1 MPYGARLDTL
11 PIQQPRRS
19 RLAIRLIAR
28 DGRATVVRRTLL
40 PVIGADDVILP
51 AFDHTL
57 GNIAIRAQQGDT
69 DARDALFFAFLPK
82 LDKLVTAIRV
92 PSAPIGTTGTWDR
105 DDVEQEAYLVFVEL
119 LHGWSGDV
127 SFTAWLL
134 ARFSWRLRDA
144 LRDGVGKPLLPP
156 RVQWMS
162 LDDAE
167 LREERALLVDD
178 FDPEDHKLVEILVDS
193 LPPELS
199 QVLVLR
205 ALRGKPLAEIARE
218 MQLSRRTLV
227 RRWHEIR
234 RHAIE
239 VIDGLTAE
247 YPG

>member
-11 PIQQPRRS
+11 LIQGPGRS

-51 AFDHTL
+51 AYDHTL

-82 LDKLVTAIRV
+82 LDRLIGAIRV
-92 PSAPIGTTGTWDR
+92 PSASAGMTGTWDR

-119 LHGWSGDV
+119 LQGWSGDV

-156 RVQWMS
+156 RLQTVS
-162 LDDAE
+162 LEDAE
-167 LREERALLVDD
+167 LHEEHALLIDD
-178 FDPEDHKLVEILVDS
+178 FDPGDEKLVEMLVDS
-193 LPPELS
+193 LPPHLS
-199 QVLVLR
+199 QVLVAR
-205 ALRGKPLAEIARE
+205 ALHGKPLAVIARE
-218 MQLSRRTLV
+218 MQFSRRTLV
-227 RRWHEIR
+227 RRWQEIR
-234 RHAIE
+234 RHAE
-239 VIDGLTAE
+239 ALLAQAQGED
-247 YPG
+247 PG